1 MNQTPIVGIVA
12 NPVSARDIR
21 RLIANA
27 SGLQTA
33 DRVNIVMRLLAALA
47 AVGIDQVL
55 MMPDR
60 GGIRSLLQR
69 HLQRSQSLAAQPW
82 PTVHYV
88 EMPVTGTVEDTLCAV
103 DAMIAAKVAV
113 IIVLGG
119 DGTHRA
125 VVSRRGQIPITGLS
139 TGTNNAFPELREP
152 TITGLAAGLYAD
164 GQVPDEV
171 ACCGNK
177 VLQVEV
183 DGAGRDASTE
193 IALVDVAITTER
205 FVGARAIWKT
215 DGFRE
220 LFVTF
225 AEADAIGMSSIA
237 GLMQPIARWDQR
249 GLRVSLE
256 PAATAAQQVHA
267 PIAPGLMRRVGIRDW
282 QILQPGRVVNLVP
295 GHGSIALDGEREI
308 EFDRNDRVSV
318 CLHGDAFRTLDVA
331 RIMRYAA
338 ERQLLLTEKVA
349 PTAPIANY

>member
-1 MNQTPIVGIVA
+1 VNQAPVVGIVA

-27 SGLQTA
+27 SGLQIA

-69 HLQRSQSLAAQPW
+69 HLQRSRSLAAQPW
-82 PTVHYV
+82 PTVRYV
-88 EMPVTGTVEDTLCAV
+88 EMPVTGTVEDTLRAA
-103 DAMIAAKVAV
+103 DAMIAAKVAA

-125 VVSRRGQIPITGLS
+125 VVSRCGQIPITGLS

-152 TITGLAAGLYAD
+152 TITGLATGLYAD

-171 ACCGNK
+171 ACCSNK
-177 VLQVEV
+177 VLRVEV
-183 DGAGRDASTE
+183 DGAGREASTE
-193 IALVDVAITTER
+193 IALVDVAITSER

-237 GLMQPIARWDQR
+237 GLMQPIARRDR
-249 GLRVSLE
+249 HGLRVVLE
-256 PAATAAQQVHA
+256 PAATAARRIHA
-267 PIAPGLMRRVGIRDW
+267 PITPGLMGRVGIRDW
-282 QILQPGRVVNLVP
+282 QILRPGRVVSLAP
-295 GHGSIALDGEREI
+295 GDGSIALDGEREI
-308 EFDRNDRVSV
+308 EFDRNDRVNV
-318 CLHGDAFRTLDVA
+318 CLHSDAFRTLDVA

-338 ERQLLLTEKVA
+338 ERQLLLAGKLA
-349 PTAPIANY
+349 PTTPMAN